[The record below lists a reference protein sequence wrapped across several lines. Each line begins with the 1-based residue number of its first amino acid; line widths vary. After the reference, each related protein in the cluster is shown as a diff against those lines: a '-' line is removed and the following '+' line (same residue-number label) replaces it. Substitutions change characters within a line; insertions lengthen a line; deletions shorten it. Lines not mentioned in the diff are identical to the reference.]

1 MRRPVIVAV
10 VWATN
15 NFCFRR
21 FVVAILASNT
31 NVKLNHLQAYE
42 LGHLPSTEPRGLIP
56 VPLCPIDC
64 NHANCPHLN
73 LLFID
78 IGRKQL

>member
-1 MRRPVIVAV
+1 MRMPVIVAV

-42 LGHLPSTEPRGLIP
+42 LGHLTKHRAQRPDPRSI
-56 VPLCPIDC
+56 VPY
-64 NHANCPHLN
+64 
-73 LLFID
+73 
-78 IGRKQL
+78 